1 MTGRPPIYLPSSQSR
16 ADKRYHWGTW
26 QECSIPA
33 RRLKDHRSCDSDW
46 TTHVFSTEYS
56 WTTQA
61 FRPNLNVSN
70 RSNTNVSNRPN
81 TVSRIDRIQVSRKT
95 REIAFPDSS
104 RAAAKFI
111 SPARSA
117 GYLQQI

>member
-81 TVSRIDRIQVSRKT
+81 TSFSNRPNTSFSKDARDCVPRLQPRSG
-95 REIAFPDSS
+95 EIH
-104 RAAAKFI
+104 
-111 SPARSA
+111 
-117 GYLQQI
+117 